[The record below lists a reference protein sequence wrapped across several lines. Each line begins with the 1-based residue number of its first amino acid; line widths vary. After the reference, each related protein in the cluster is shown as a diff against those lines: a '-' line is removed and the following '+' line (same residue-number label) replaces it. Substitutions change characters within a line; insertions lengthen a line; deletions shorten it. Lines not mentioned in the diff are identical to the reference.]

1 MRRHSTAPG
10 QRPNRLDEGARR
22 VLVSDLLILVIVPHF
37 VSDRSA
43 DLAALVITVATR
55 VSLLPT
61 VLIGIATAGALRH
74 LLS

>member
-1 MRRHSTAPG
+1 
-10 QRPNRLDEGARR
+10 
-22 VLVSDLLILVIVPHF
+22 LVIVPHF
-37 VSDRSA
+37 VSDRPA

-74 LLS
+74 LLG